1 MDIEAV
7 EQAAFCLQKV
17 TDNIKE
23 LLESKDGIAD
33 IMNEHRSF
41 NHHMHPTM
49 QIFKPTTQIY
59 TKLLSKH
66 SMTNMEAVEKIIK
79 EEASFFGDRGTK
91 YHIFLEGNKV
101 VRPNEKYSQNVESF
115 WFYFQVNLPLKLFG
129 MLKRIMRMQ
138 SILSK
143 KHFNGKVVVVVP
155 KLSARLE
162 IWHQSMHH

>member
-23 LLESKDGIAD
+23 LLESEDGIAD

-66 SMTNMEAVEKIIK
+66 SITNMEALEKIMK
-79 EEASFFGDRGTK
+79 KQASFFGDRGNCNNQLGPGRK
-91 YHIFLEGNKV
+91 YMPTSHIAKM
-101 VRPNEKYSQNVESF
+101 
-115 WFYFQVNLPLKLFG
+115 VN
-129 MLKRIMRMQ
+129 
-138 SILSK
+138 
-143 KHFNGKVVVVVP
+143 
-155 KLSARLE
+155 A
-162 IWHQSMHH
+162 

>member
-1 MDIEAV
+1 MNVEAIEEASS
-7 EQAAFCLQKV
+7 CLQKV
-17 TDNIKE
+17 ADNVKE
-23 LLESKDGIAD
+23 LIESENGIATILND
-33 IMNEHRSF
+33 HRSYLAD
-41 NHHMHPTM
+41 PT
-49 QIFKPTTQIY
+49 IPIY
-59 TKLLSKH
+59 AKLLSKH

-162 IWHQSMHH
+162 NWHQSMHH

>member
-1 MDIEAV
+1 MGDAHSGQLVFKGVKSYYYTSLYGQITTISPHC
-7 EQAAFCLQKV
+7 AFCLQKV

-23 LLESKDGIAD
+23 LLESEDGIAD

-91 YHIFLEGNKV
+91 
-101 VRPNEKYSQNVESF
+101 
-115 WFYFQVNLPLKLFG
+115 
-129 MLKRIMRMQ
+129 
-138 SILSK
+138 
-143 KHFNGKVVVVVP
+143 
-155 KLSARLE
+155 
-162 IWHQSMHH
+162 

>member
-23 LLESKDGIAD
+23 LLESENSIAD

-101 VRPNEKYSQNVESF
+101 VRPNEKY
-115 WFYFQVNLPLKLFG
+115 LFT
-129 MLKRIMRMQ
+129 KC
-138 SILSK
+138 
-143 KHFNGKVVVVVP
+143 
-155 KLSARLE
+155 
-162 IWHQSMHH
+162 

>member
-23 LLESKDGIAD
+23 LLESEDGIAD

-66 SMTNMEAVEKIIK
+66 SMTNMEAVEKLIK

-91 YHIFLEGNKV
+91 YYHIFRGE
-101 VRPNEKYSQNVESF
+101 
-115 WFYFQVNLPLKLFG
+115 
-129 MLKRIMRMQ
+129 
-138 SILSK
+138 LSVGTK
-143 KHFNGKVVVVVP
+143 
-155 KLSARLE
+155 
-162 IWHQSMHH
+162 